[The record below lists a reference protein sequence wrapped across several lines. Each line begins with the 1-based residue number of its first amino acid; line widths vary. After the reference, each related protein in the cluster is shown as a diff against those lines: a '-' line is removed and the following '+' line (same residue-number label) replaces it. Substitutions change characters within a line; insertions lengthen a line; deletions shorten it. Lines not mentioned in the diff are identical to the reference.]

1 MTTSTLAYPLPES
14 AALGLAPRLL
24 TAALFITTAVLSF
37 LPIAILGPAI
47 GWPASLRAP
56 AAEQLAAIAAAP
68 AAVAAGYGVYLLY
81 SILVLPVMVLLAHR
95 VCGRLWRPVAA
106 VVVGFAALSVLARSI
121 GILRWLTVMPALA
134 RQHAGESPAKRQLI
148 ETIFSAI
155 ATYGGG
161 IGELLGVSLF
171 MGLSLGLAMLAA
183 LVYQTLPRW
192 LCIFGLLSAAMLLS
206 LFLPALG
213 IALDMPIA
221 LAATALSVWM
231 VAAGVVLGIR
241 PRSNA

>member
-1 MTTSTLAYPLPES
+1 MTTSTLAHPLPES
-14 AALGLAPRLL
+14 AAFGLAPRLL
-24 TAALFITTAVLSF
+24 TAALFIATAALSF

-68 AAVAAGYGVYLLY
+68 AAVSAGYGVYLLY
-81 SILVLPVMVLLAHR
+81 SILLLPVMILLAHQ
-95 VCGRLWRPVAA
+95 VCGRLWRPAAA

-134 RQHAGESPAKRQLI
+134 RQHADESPARRQTI
-148 ETIFSAI
+148 EIIFSAVS
-155 ATYGGG
+155 TYGGG

-183 LVYQTLPRW
+183 LAYRTLPRW
-192 LCIFGLLSAAMLLS
+192 LCVFGLVSAALLLS
-206 LFLPALG
+206 LFLPSLG
-213 IALDMPIA
+213 VRVQVPIA

-231 VAAGVVLGIR
+231 FAAGVVMAIR
-241 PRSNA
+241 PQANP

>member
-1 MTTSTLAYPLPES
+1 MTTSTLAYPIPES
-14 AALGLAPRLL
+14 ASIGLAPRLL
-24 TAALFITTAVLSF
+24 IAALFITTAVLSF

-68 AAVAAGYGVYLLY
+68 TAVAAGYGVYLLY
-81 SILVLPVMVLLAHR
+81 SILILPVMVLLAHR
-95 VCGRLWRPVAA
+95 ACDRLWRPVAA
-106 VVVGFAALSVLARSI
+106 VIVGFAVLSVLARSI

-134 RQHAGESPAKRQLI
+134 RQHAGESPARRQTI
-148 ETIFSAI
+148 EMIFSAVS
-155 ATYGGG
+155 TYGGG

-183 LVYQTLPRW
+183 LAYQTLPRW
-192 LCIFGLLSAAMLLS
+192 LCIFGLVSAAMLLS

-213 IALDMPIA
+213 IALQIPIA
-221 LAATALSVWM
+221 LAVTTVSVWM
-231 VAAGVVLGIR
+231 LAAGVVLGFK
-241 PRSNA
+241 PRSNP

>member
-1 MTTSTLAYPLPES
+1 MTTSTLAYPAPES

-95 VCGRLWRPVAA
+95 VCGSLWRPAAA

-134 RQHAGESPAKRQLI
+134 RQHAEESPAGRQMI
-148 ETIFSAI
+148 ETIFSAMT
-155 ATYGGG
+155 TYGGG

-183 LVYQTLPRW
+183 LAYQTLPRW
-192 LCIFGLLSAAMLLS
+192 LCFFGLLSAAMLLS

-213 IALDMPIA
+213 ITLQTPIA

-231 VAAGVVLGIR
+231 LAAGVVLGLR

>member
-1 MTTSTLAYPLPES
+1 MTTSTLVYPAPES
-14 AALGLAPRLL
+14 VALGLAPRLL
-24 TAALFITTAVLSF
+24 TAALFIATAVLSF

-56 AAEQLAAIAAAP
+56 AAEQLASIAAAP
-68 AAVAAGYGVYLLY
+68 GAVAAGYGVYLLY
-81 SILVLPVMVLLAHR
+81 SVLVLPVMVLLAQR

-106 VVVGFAALSVLARSI
+106 VVVGFAVLSVLARSI

-134 RQHAGESPAKRQLI
+134 RQHAGESPAMRQTI
-148 ETIFSAI
+148 ESIFSAMN
-155 ATYGGG
+155 TYGGG

-183 LVYQTLPRW
+183 LAYQTLPRW
-192 LCIFGLLSAAMLLS
+192 LCVFGLLSAAMLLS

-213 IALDMPIA
+213 ITLHLPIA
-221 LAATALSVWM
+221 LAATTLSVWM
-231 VAAGVVLGIR
+231 VAAGVVLGFG